1 MTVTIN
7 KDFDKKKNETSWSK
21 LESMMTETNKLLK
34 TQTEEYQKAREEV
47 KKRFEANARNKKY
60 TNNNTS
66 EQSKNA
72 NNQNQSKTNR
82 EDQKRI
88 QELKN
93 ERKTDFDNFFRL
105 GSSNARTLGT
115 AIGGIP
121 GYLAG
126 TLLGGPLGALGK
138 HAWNKVRAKYINS
151 KTNNITDK
159 NGAGSWN
166 AQEKAAAPINNLS
179 TTVNKKLDKII
190 TLMGG
195 KTSKDKKEEN
205 SLFKTI
211 GEKIRDWLLPAAGGA
226 AGAGLFSRAKNW
238 VKNKLGLSKEK
249 PVGSTKSKITKAG
262 TSERINTK
270 NKIKKVKPKAKVKG
284 RGKAGIIINALAAAG
299 LGAGIGSLFTDD
311 EETADA
317 LNNAA
322 GTALNS
328 AYYANGA
335 YDAYKV
341 GSAVKNAN
349 GVKNAINAG
358 RAATAAGGLGSS
370 TFGGPIGGAL
380 TTVVNAGFTIADIR
394 SMEKER
400 QQLLKAG
407 NEREARKLR
416 HQQWIKGTATAA
428 GTIGGGAVGA
438 LIGGAGGTAVA
449 PGAGTAAG
457 GVAGAA
463 VGSGVGSSIGAVGGD
478 ALSWLYG
485 KGYDIYY
492 NWKDRREKA
501 KAEKAALET
510 QQAMN
515 AANNMVMGQL
525 PEQINIVIDL
535 LSQLAQSLSPTTQS
549 ELDRSYLN
557 MVLANKNSGGTGVSG
572 SNNFSAPNL
581 NMINPVV

>member
-47 KKRFEANARNKKY
+47 KKRFEANERNKKH

-66 EQSKNA
+66 EQSKNT

-105 GSSNARTLGT
+105 GSSSARTIGT

-126 TLLGGPLGALGK
+126 TLLGGPLSALGK
-138 HAWNKVRAKYINS
+138 HAWNKVRAKYVNRETNS
-151 KTNNITDK
+151 ITDK
-159 NGAGSWN
+159 NGAGNWN

-195 KTSKDKKEEN
+195 KTSKDKKEKD
-205 SLFKTI
+205 SFLKTI
-211 GEKIRDWLLPAAGGA
+211 GEKLRDWLLPAAGGA

-249 PVGSTKSKITKAG
+249 PVGGTKNKITKAG

-317 LNNAA
+317 LNNTAV
-322 GTALNS
+322 TALNG

-341 GSAVKNAN
+341 GSAVNKAK
-349 GVKNAINAG
+349 GVKNAINVG

-370 TFGGPIGGAL
+370 TFGGPVGGAL
-380 TTVVNAGFTIADIR
+380 TTVANVGFTAADIY
-394 SMEKER
+394 SMEKQRKE
-400 QQLLKAG
+400 LLRAG
-407 NEREARKLR
+407 DEREARKLR
-416 HQQWIKGTATAA
+416 AQQWIKGTATAA
-428 GTIGGGAVGA
+428 GTIGGGA
-438 LIGGAGGTAVA
+438 IGGTIGGVAGSVA
-449 PGAGTAAG
+449 PGAGN
-457 GVAGAA
+457 VAGAIGGGA
-463 VGSGVGSSIGAVGGD
+463 IGAGVGSSIGAVAGD

-485 KGYDIYY
+485 KGYDMYY

-535 LSQLAQSLSPTTQS
+535 LSQLAQNLSPTTQS

-557 MVLANKNSGGTGVSG
+557 MVLANKNSGGAGVSG
-572 SNNFSAPNL
+572 GNNFSAPNL

>member
-1 MTVTIN
+1 MTTTIN
-7 KDFDKKKNETSWSK
+7 KDFNKKKSENSEPK
-21 LESMMTETNKLLK
+21 IESILTETNKLLK
-34 TQTEEYQKAREEV
+34 IQNEEYKKAREEA
-47 KKRFEANARNKKY
+47 KKRFESRNDKKYANSNKTEQNKQNKEENKK
-60 TNNNTS
+60 S
-66 EQSKNA
+66 E
-72 NNQNQSKTNR
+72 
-82 EDQKRI
+82 
-88 QELKN
+88 ELKN

-105 GSSNARTLGT
+105 GSSNQRTLGT
-115 AIGGIP
+115 AIGGVP
-121 GYLAG
+121 GYFAG
-126 TLLGGPLGALGK
+126 ALLGGPLSAVGK
-138 HAWNKVRAKYINS
+138 HYWNKIRKKWVDR
-151 KTNNITDK
+151 KTNGTTSNV
-159 NGAGSWN
+159 GAGNWN

-190 TLMGG
+190 KIMSG
-195 KTSKDKKEEN
+195 KSSKEKNEDGLLKKFGDKIWDLIK
-205 SLFKTI
+205 
-211 GEKIRDWLLPAAGGA
+211 GAGVAAGGL
-226 AGAGLFSRAKNW
+226 GLLKTLKNKFKSGW
-238 VKNKLGLSKEK
+238 NKTKDWTKRKLGLSKEK
-249 PVGSTKSKITKAG
+249 PVGG
-262 TSERINTK
+262 TK
-270 NKIKKVKPKAKVKG
+270 NTTRKSNTLRKSNKKIKPRTKVRA
-284 RGKAGIIINALAAAG
+284 RGKAGVIINALAAAG

-317 LNNAA
+317 LNNVA
-322 GTALNS
+322 GTALNG

-341 GSAVKNAN
+341 GSAVKKAN

-358 RAATAAGGLGSS
+358 RLATAAGGVGSS
-370 TFGGPIGGAL
+370 TFGGPVGGAV
-380 TTVVNAGFTIADIR
+380 TTAANIGFTAADIY
-394 SMEKER
+394 SMEKQRKE
-400 QQLLKAG
+400 LLRAG

-416 HQQWIKGTATAA
+416 AQQWIKGTATAA

-438 LIGGAGGTAVA
+438 LIGGAGGTVVA

-485 KGYDIYY
+485 KGYDMYY

-515 AANNMVMGQL
+515 AANSMAMGQL

-535 LSQLAQSLSPTTQS
+535 LSQLAQNLSPTTQS
-549 ELDRSYLN
+549 ELDRNYLN
-557 MVLANKNSGGTGVSG
+557 MVLANKNNGGAGVSG

>member
-47 KKRFEANARNKKY
+47 KKRFEANERNKKH

-66 EQSKNA
+66 EQSKNT

-105 GSSNARTLGT
+105 GSSSARTIGT

-126 TLLGGPLGALGK
+126 TLLGGPLSALGK
-138 HAWNKVRAKYINS
+138 HAWNKVRAKYVNRETNS
-151 KTNNITDK
+151 ITDK

-195 KTSKDKKEEN
+195 KTSKDKKEKD
-205 SLFKTI
+205 SFLKTI
-211 GEKIRDWLLPAAGGA
+211 GEKLRDWLLPAAGGA

-238 VKNKLGLSKEK
+238 IKNKLGLSKEK
-249 PVGSTKSKITKAG
+249 PVGGTKNKITKAG

-317 LNNAA
+317 LNNTAV
-322 GTALNS
+322 TALNG

-341 GSAVKNAN
+341 GSAVNKAK
-349 GVKNAINAG
+349 GVKNAINVG

-370 TFGGPIGGAL
+370 TFGGPVGGAL
-380 TTVVNAGFTIADIR
+380 TTVANVGFTAADIY
-394 SMEKER
+394 SMEKQRKE
-400 QQLLKAG
+400 LLRAG
-407 NEREARKLR
+407 DEREARKLR
-416 HQQWIKGTATAA
+416 AQQWIKGTATAA
-428 GTIGGGAVGA
+428 GTIGGGA
-438 LIGGAGGTAVA
+438 IGGTI
-449 PGAGTAAG
+449 G
-457 GVAGAA
+457 GVAGTVVPGAGNVA
-463 VGSGVGSSIGAVGGD
+463 GAIGGGAIGAGVGSSIGAVTGD

-485 KGYDIYY
+485 KGYDMYY

-515 AANNMVMGQL
+515 ATNNMVMGQL

-535 LSQLAQSLSPTTQS
+535 LSQLAQNLSPTTQS

-557 MVLANKNSGGTGVSG
+557 MVLANKNSGGAGVSG